1 MNQQQEEGFASV
13 GQTWTREK
21 PTPESMFDR
30 AKKTAADK
38 LHQAAQTLH
47 DKSENLGNQV
57 LGQEVEQYGH
67 RTADWLNRTA
77 DYVGEANPQQIKADL
92 EKQVQQNPGRTLLI
106 AGGIG
111 LLLGAMF
118 RRR

>member
-1 MNQQQEEGFASV
+1 MNEPNLASV
-13 GQTWTREK
+13 GQTWAREESRE
-21 PTPESMFDR
+21 ESMFDR

-38 LHQAAQTLH
+38 LHQAAQSLH
-47 DKSENLGNQV
+47 DKSESNGSQI
-57 LGQEVEQYGH
+57 LGQEFEQYGH

-77 DYVGEANPQQIKADL
+77 DYVSDVNPQQIKADL